1 MLNQYIVIA
10 YDGEGEIVSRS
21 AVYARNKTSA
31 QTMTLDR
38 SGSRVSCVTAAL
50 AKRSAAKVA

>member
-10 YDGEGEIVSRS
+10 YNADGEIVSRS

-31 QTMTLDR
+31 QTMMLDR

-50 AKRSAAKVA
+50 AKRSVAKVA

>member
-10 YDGEGEIVSRS
+10 YDGEGEVVFRS
-21 AVYARNKTSA
+21 AVYARNKISA
-31 QTMTLDR
+31 QTIMLDR